1 MKILKLGKVLHVS
14 NSGNLIVQGE
24 SGGSLPRLNSR
35 VFTRKMEEVGRIK
48 EVFGPVNRPYY
59 SIRPL
64 KKISIPGVQDKIVYF
79 GNQERRRRE

>member
-1 MKILKLGKVLHVS
+1 
-14 NSGNLIVQGE
+14 
-24 SGGSLPRLNSR
+24 
-35 VFTRKMEEVGRIK
+35 MEEVGRIK